1 MNSNFIKIKSK
12 PKSDKPTP
20 KRDDWKRK
28 RRQDRRDVKAQKQRN
43 VA

>member
-1 MNSNFIKIKSK
+1 MRNFIKNKPK
-12 PKSDKPTP
+12 PKSNNPTP
-20 KRDDWKRK
+20 KRDEWKRK

>member
-1 MNSNFIKIKSK
+1 MRNFIKNKTK
-12 PKSDKPTP
+12 PKADKPTP

-28 RRQDRRDVKAQKQRN
+28 RRQDRRDVKAQKQRS

>member
-1 MNSNFIKIKSK
+1 MRNFIKNKPQ

-28 RRQDRRDVKAQKQRN
+28 RRQDRRDVKAQKQRS